1 MAFKTFLELATQ
13 NSADPLVHS
22 RFTKFSVG
30 DFSREPILI
39 SQSKKNCKLQTGY
52 EYANDLMIIAAE
64 LLSDNAK
71 VSGEAVLVAAKADPS
86 DDIKAAGFTINS
98 KKGKKYNLQF
108 DLTSKELVDSVKKL
122 GVYAIIYS
130 KLIFGASVQL
140 KMKGSPPKPGSVKEK
155 FCTLQVEP
163 KLAVAV
169 LDAFLFDV
177 KERSFKKAE
186 INHTFIIEDVVIPKE
201 FQNDFAL
208 ARLHAKKKGKIQRK
222 VTIDGKEIL
231 STELKFEA

>member
-13 NSADPLVHS
+13 NSTDPLVHS

-30 DFSREPILI
+30 DFEREPILI
-39 SQSKKNCKLQTGY
+39 AQSKKNCKLQTGY
-52 EYANDLMIIAAE
+52 EYANDLVLIAAQ
-64 LLSDNAK
+64 LLGDNAK
-71 VSGEAVLVAAKADPS
+71 VSGEAVLVAAKADPA
-86 DDIKAAGFTINS
+86 DDIKAAGFIIKD
-98 KKGKKYNLQF
+98 KKGKKYNLKF
-108 DLTSKELVDSVKKL
+108 DLTSKELVSAVKKL

-130 KLIFGASVQL
+130 KLTCDPSVQL

-163 KLAVAV
+163 NLVAAV

-177 KERSFKKAE
+177 KERDFKKAQ

-208 ARLHAKKKGKIQRK
+208 ARLHARKKGKIIRK
-222 VTIDGKEIL
+222 VTIDAKEIK
-231 STELKFEA
+231 SSELKFEA